1 VELAESKVNGLVHVT
16 QLPNDFYHFDPVRK
30 TLAGERRGHEY
41 RLGDRVRIVVLKA
54 SVEDRKIDFRLVGDE
69 GAAAAPMPMPERG
82 KPKKRTKQ
90 KY

>member
-1 VELAESKVNGLVHVT
+1 VT
-16 QLPNDFYHFDPVRK
+16 QLPRDFYHFDAVRK
-30 TLAGERRGHEY
+30 TLSGERRGHAY
-41 RLGDRVRIVVLKA
+41 RLGDRARVVVLKA

-82 KPKKRTKQ
+82 KPAKRKKQ